1 MTTFQMLRNQQ
12 SKGNIV
18 IRSKS
23 ALYEDYPLQGTSL
36 DVPITQVLRL
46 TDERREKY
54 IHELLNALHVYIEA
68 DLMAFK
74 NRVTFRQEIADY
86 RALLRKP
93 ADAHL
98 LIDDKTSQSNVLGTK
113 SPGSLHT
120 YHSRT
125 QMWKMVTKQGALKD
139 LISTHDDAIVS
150 RIKKLLDPQNQG
162 KAIFRKSGRMTLQVI
177 YAHLQIRRSCF
188 SNKPGFNFH
197 QQSGNGW
204 LSNINTYFWI

>member
-1 MTTFQMLRNQQ
+1 M
-12 SKGNIV
+12 K
-18 IRSKS
+18 RSS
-23 ALYEDYPLQGTSL
+23 PELYEDYPLHGPSL
-36 DVPITQVLRL
+36 DVSVTQVLRL
-46 TDERREKY
+46 TDKSRENY

-93 ADAHL
+93 ADSHL
-98 LIDDKTSQSNVLGTK
+98 LIDEKTSQSNVLGTK

-139 LISTHDDAIVS
+139 LIATHHESIVS
-150 RIKKLLDPQNQG
+150 RIRNLLDPQNEG
-162 KAIFRKSGRMTLQVI
+162 KSQFRKEGGMALKVI
-177 YAHLQIRRSCF
+177 YAPCR
-188 SNKPGFNFH
+188 
-197 QQSGNGW
+197 
-204 LSNINTYFWI
+204 